1 MRTASIAF
9 VLFMGIGLMS
19 CNSGNND
26 RREGP
31 AARQA
36 GRDAYRASREAKRD
50 AKEAEREL
58 RNAGKEFREGWNDA
72 HHDDADRRQK

>member
-1 MRTASIAF
+1 MRTVSITF
-9 VLFMGIGLMS
+9 VLFMGIGLIS
-19 CNSGNND
+19 CNFGNND

-72 HHDDADRRQK
+72 QRDHANQRQK